1 MHAWHYTSK
10 SQTLLTLSFQLV
22 AGQELVSPELQLYEI
37 PLDSAVTHPRIAY
50 IGSKRVAPKRMDDKA
65 RKKEGDYNVP
75 SLTRYKKRDTVYN
88 SVTDTCMTSVMSE
101 GM

>member
-1 MHAWHYTSK
+1 MH
-10 SQTLLTLSFQLV
+10 LIG
-22 AGQELVSPELQLYEI
+22 GQEMVSPELQLYEI
-37 PLDSAVTHPRIAY
+37 PLDSVTHPRIAY

-75 SLTRYKKRDTVYN
+75 SLKRYKKRDTVYN